1 MLALLA
7 TLLLAP
13 PPAAQATDTLV
24 RTRSSL
30 PVTEAVSR
38 LRTAAESRG
47 LTIFAVVDHA
57 ANARQAELA
66 LPPTTLVLLG
76 NPRAGTLL
84 MHCDPAVAVD
94 LPLRMLIW
102 QDAEGGTWIGHQP
115 VSLLRTR
122 YQLESCGEVLERID
136 GVLAALRR
144 EAAGSG
150 GEDW

>member
-1 MLALLA
+1 MLPLLA
-7 TLLLAP
+7 TLLLAHA
-13 PPAAQATDTLV
+13 PAAQAADTLV

-30 PVTEAVSR
+30 PVAETVTR
-38 LRTAAESRG
+38 LRIAAEARG

-102 QDAEGGTWIGHQP
+102 QDSEARTWIGHQP
-115 VSLLRTR
+115 VALLRTR
-122 YQLESCGEVLERID
+122 YRLESCGGVLERIE
-136 GVLAALRR
+136 GVLEALRR
-144 EAAGSG
+144 EAAGAG
-150 GEDW
+150 GEDR

>member
-1 MLALLA
+1 MFAFLAMI
-7 TLLLAP
+7 LLAP
-13 PPAAQATDTLV
+13 LPAPQASDTLV

-30 PVTEAVSR
+30 PVAEAVTR
-38 LRTAAESRG
+38 LRTAATARG

-57 ANARQAELA
+57 ANARQVELA
-66 LPPTTLVLLG
+66 LQPTTLVLLG

-102 QDAEGGTWIGHQP
+102 QDAEGRTWVGHQP

-122 YQLESCGEVLERID
+122 YQLESCGEVLERLE
-136 GVLAALRR
+136 GVLEALRR

-150 GEDW
+150 GDDW

>member
-13 PPAAQATDTLV
+13 SPAAPATDTLV

-30 PVTEAVSR
+30 SVAEIVTR

-57 ANARQAELA
+57 ANARQADLA
-66 LPPTTLVLLG
+66 LPPTTLVILG

-94 LPLRMLIW
+94 LPLRMLVW
-102 QDAEGGTWIGHQP
+102 QDTGGRTWIGHQP
-115 VSLLRTR
+115 VSLLRAR
-122 YQLESCGEVLERID
+122 YRLGSCEEVLERIA
-136 GVLAALRR
+136 GVLEALRR
-144 EAAGSG
+144 EAAGAG
-150 GEDW
+150 GEAR